1 MAGTLL
7 GLIKNFFQFDYSQ
20 NVPILALSYGFI
32 SSPLNINP
40 AQLIE
45 FLFSS

>member
-1 MAGTLL
+1 MAGARS
-7 GLIKNFFQFDYSQ
+7 GLIKNFSSLIIVK

>member
-1 MAGTLL
+1 MAGALP
-7 GLIKNFFQFDYSQ
+7 GRIKNFSQFDNSQ
-20 NVPILALSYGFI
+20 IVPILALSYGFI

-40 AQLIE
+40 AILIE

>member
-1 MAGTLL
+1 MAGTPLDI
-7 GLIKNFFQFDYSQ
+7 IKNFGQFDNSQ

-40 AQLIE
+40 ATLIE
-45 FLFSS
+45 FLLSS

>member
-7 GLIKNFFQFDYSQ
+7 GIIKNFCQFDNSQ

-32 SSPLNINP
+32 SSLLNINP
-40 AQLIE
+40 AILIE